1 MDAELE
7 KKLHSVIKLKTFI
20 NHSINMSNQKLKKQI
35 TKMVRSDTSI
45 PIDDKQKIIEYFFEL
60 LKKET

>member
-20 NHSINMSNQKLKKQI
+20 NHSMNMTNQNLKKQI
-35 TKMVRSDTSI
+35 TRMVRLDTSI
-45 PIDDKQKIIEYFFEL
+45 PIEDKQKTIEYFFEL